1 MDAKVLKN
9 GHRNFPIVWNGT
21 KWNFKNKNDPQAKN
35 FTISNANK
43 KNGIH
48 RLRVTPQ
55 RAFANYS
62 RGWYLNMRNKN
73 PNAQV
78 KNRVNSLKNYM
89 NKKPLKLNSEIYRGV
104 PRLFTSANN
113 NIPNRTNYV
122 QKLLNQGFLNSNSF
136 ISFSKNRKIAN
147 SYAKENGIVLV
158 LDLGTYPAIQ
168 NGKNGFKSEHR
179 GEYEVLLAPGRITL
193 GNKRPNG
200 SYNVKYTRKQNA
212 K

>member
-1 MDAKVLKN
+1 MDTKVLKN

-21 KWNFKNKNDPQAKN
+21 KWNFKNKSDPQAKN

-43 KNGIH
+43 KNGPH

-55 RAFANYS
+55 RAFENYTRS
-62 RGWYLNMRNKN
+62 WYLNMRNPVN
-73 PNAQV
+73 ERV
-78 KNRVNSLKNYM
+78 KNRMNSLKNYM
-89 NKKPLKLNSEIYRGV
+89 NKHPLNVNSEIYRGI
-104 PRLFTSANN
+104 PRMYNYNNINN
-113 NIPNRTNYV
+113 NTNYV
-122 QKLLNQGFLNSNSF
+122 QKLKNHGFLNSNSF

-147 SYAKENGIVLV
+147 SYARGNGIVIV
-158 LDLGTYPAIQ
+158 LGPGRYPAVQ
-168 NGKNGFKSEHR
+168 NGKNGFISEHK

-200 SYNVKYTRKQNA
+200 SYKVKYTRKQNV